1 MKYSILKNHLCIK
14 GWMVEELGLR
24 GNKLIIFAIIWG
36 YTGNFKAQNIR
47 NEWTINYRY
56 IEAWTGLGEYMVDR
70 IISEL
75 SNDGLISWD
84 ENVVCVEDSYKE

>member
-1 MKYSILKNHLCIK
+1 MKYSIENNHIAIQ
-14 GWMVEELGLR
+14 GWMVEDLGLR

-36 YTGNFKAQNIR
+36 FTGNTKSKSIL

-70 IISEL
+70 IIDEL
-75 SNDGLISWD
+75 SSDRLIVSD
-84 ENVVCVEDSYKE
+84 NYVVHVEENYKI